1 MTSKIVNNFI
11 LLFATAF
18 IWLVCTPVLAQTGST
33 EGREFYVGFL
43 VNGSGNNDNN
53 ISIFVSSKVNT
64 TGIAQIA
71 GTNYRVPFDVVGG
84 GRTELALPP
93 EFKPSGPEIRER
105 IAVRI
110 TTVDEVTVH
119 AMNEDIASADA
130 TMILPINSLGENY
143 IVHAY
148 NNDNFQVGATQNQL
162 LLVGTADTT
171 VYEVRPVVDIL
182 DTDGTVAHPAN
193 VAFQDT
199 LLLGEQIAY
208 YATLNLSGTTVN
220 VINNDPDVFCKPI
233 AVFSGHIST
242 LVDNCNSADHL
253 YNQMYPTADWG
264 KEYVVVPFETRSR
277 GDIVQILAAE
287 DNTSITTTTS
297 PLPIILDRGDRTT
310 LRVENPIFIESD
322 KAISVMQLTT
332 GKECDADIRGDNLA
346 DPFMIM
352 LSPSNQIIQDVVFQ
366 VMTTPRT
373 QNYYLS
379 MVTPTQNLSVNF
391 DGTDISNQFLPV
403 PGNADL
409 SYLTI
414 ETNQGPR
421 RLISQNGVVA
431 HVYGFGDSESFGYA
445 VGGDL
450 GEFDVEIRDEQL
462 GLIQDEICEASEL
475 TMTVTSDIQ
484 ILKDVYTSFRWEISD
499 GTILFGDVVT
509 HEFSEDGEYV
519 IDMIASKGTSQCSNL
534 VVRRTIN
541 VIADGIDGIVGPAS
555 VCPNAQD
562 IQYFALG
569 TLPNYT
575 YEWFVDGGVIDG
587 AGIGN
592 FVTVDWDINDPNPRV
607 RVLAK
612 SPSGCLSDTIS
623 YEVLLNEALEPLAPS
638 GPTELCA
645 DDIQSIAYSTP
656 NATGSTYTWEAIGGT
671 VISGQ
676 GTNEV
681 LVDWSG
687 PGQHTLRFFETTII
701 STQCD
706 GVSEDLIV
714 TVYEPLMVTETVFP
728 VSCFG
733 EEDGGIEVSVNGGL
747 GPYDISWDVGAIGN
761 SLVGRPAGTY
771 CVNVTDAL
779 GCTLTQEIIITEPNV
794 LSATVAPIDAICNG
808 DRGGAT
814 VTVTGGTAPY
824 AYNWSTGLV
833 SSIGSIDGLAKGDYA
848 VQIIDANSCETN
860 LNFSIAEPAAIK
872 VDFVEQKACPEVAD
886 GGLILEVTGGTAPY
900 TFVWAQNTA
909 VSGNALNNLGAG
921 DYDVTV
927 VDAAGCSLPVTG
939 TVTNLKPLVNFPT
952 AFSPNGDQANDTFGA
967 VFNCVL
973 DFEMIIYS
981 KWGEVV
987 FSTNEITGHW
997 DGTFNGKL
1005 VPQGAYTYRV
1015 RYTAEFNGTEFIEN
1029 VNGRIKVVY

>member
-1 MTSKIVNNFI
+1 MATV
-11 LLFATAF
+11 LLWS
-18 IWLVCTPVLAQTGST
+18 ISQPVLGQTGST

-53 ISIFVSSKVNT
+53 ISIFVSSKTNT
-64 TGIAQIA
+64 SGIAQIA
-71 GTNYRVPFDVVGG
+71 GTNYRVPFDVVAG
-84 GRTELALPP
+84 GRTELAIPS
-93 EFKPSGPEIRER
+93 EFKPTGPEIRER

-119 AMNEDIASADA
+119 ALNEDIASADA
-130 TMILPINSLGENY
+130 TMVLPINSLGESY
-143 IVHAY
+143 LVHTY

-171 VYEVRPVVDIL
+171 IYEVRPVVDML
-182 DTDGTVAHPAN
+182 DTDGTVSHPAN
-193 VAFQDT
+193 VTFQDT

-220 VINNDPDVFCKPI
+220 VINNDPEVFCKPI

-297 PLPIILDRGDRTT
+297 PVPITLDRGDRTT
-310 LRVENPIFIESD
+310 LRVENPLYIESNRP
-322 KAISVMQLTT
+322 ISVMQLTT
-332 GKECDADIRGDNLA
+332 GKACDADIRGDNLA
-346 DPFMIM
+346 DPFMII

-366 VMTTPRT
+366 VMTSPRT
-373 QNYYLS
+373 QKYFIS
-379 MVTPTQNLSVNF
+379 MVTPTQNLSVNY
-391 DGTDISNQFLPV
+391 DGTDISSQFLPV

-421 RLISQNGVVA
+421 RLISPNGVVA

-462 GLIQDEICEASEL
+462 GVIQDEICEASEL
-475 TMTVTSDIQ
+475 TLTVTSDIQ
-484 ILKDVYTSFRWEISD
+484 ILKDAYTSFRWEISD

-509 HEFSEDGEYV
+509 HEFTEDGEYV

-541 VIADGIDGIVGPAS
+541 VIADGVDGIVGPAS
-555 VCPNAQD
+555 VCPDAQD

-569 TLPNYT
+569 TLPDYT
-575 YEWFVDGGVIDG
+575 YEWFVDGGTIDG
-587 AGIGN
+587 SSIGN
-592 FVTVDWDINDPNPRV
+592 FVTVDWDISNPNPRM

-623 YEVLLNEALEPLAPS
+623 YNVLLSEALEPLAPT
-638 GPTELCA
+638 GPIDLCS
-645 DDIQSIAYSTP
+645 DDFEGILYTTP
-656 NATGSTYTWEAIGGT
+656 FATGSTYTWEAIGGSI
-671 VISGQ
+671 ISGQ

-681 LVDWSG
+681 LVDWDG

-701 STQCD
+701 SNQCD
-706 GVSEDLIV
+706 GVSQDLTVI
-714 TVYEPLMVTETVFP
+714 VYEPLTITETVMP

-733 EEDGGIEVSVNGGL
+733 EADGSIEVSINGGL
-747 GPYDISWDVGAIGN
+747 GPYTATWDVGVTGN
-761 SLVGRPAGTY
+761 SLTDRSAGTY
-771 CVNVTDAL
+771 CVNITDAL
-779 GCTLTQEIIITEPNV
+779 GCTLTQEIVIGQPNE
-794 LSATVAPIDAICNG
+794 L
-808 DRGGAT
+808 GAT
-814 VTVTGGTAPY
+814 VTPIDAVCNGARGGAMVSVTGGTMPY
-824 AYNWSTGLV
+824 SFNWSNGVTTSTCDINGL
-833 SSIGSIDGLAKGDYA
+833 SKGDYS
-848 VQIIDANSCETN
+848 VQVVDANNCEVN
-860 LNFSIAEPAAIK
+860 LDFSIAEPAAIE
-872 VDFVEQKACPEVAD
+872 VDFVEKQACPDVAD
-886 GGLILEVTGGTAPY
+886 GGLTLEVSGGTAPY
-900 TFVWAQNTA
+900 TFLWAQNT
-909 VSGNALNNLGAG
+909 STTGNELNSLGAG
-921 DYDVTV
+921 DYNVTV
-927 VDAAGCSLPVTG
+927 MDAAGCSLSVTG

-952 AFSPNGDQANDTFGA
+952 AFSPNNDQTNDTFGA

-973 DFEMIIYS
+973 DFEMVIYS

-987 FSTNEITGHW
+987 FSTNEITGQW
-997 DGTFNGKL
+997 DGTFGGEL
-1005 VPQGAYTYRV
+1005 VPQGVYTYRV
-1015 RYTAEFNGTEFIEN
+1015 RYTADFNGNEFVEN